1 MRRAAPLLAVA
12 AVAALAAAALPL
24 FRRLDAYV
32 TEKEWGEI
40 AEAYNINW
48 DTAQREAVVW
58 DRTANPHGLFPRQM
72 PNMDGHINGM
82 QVPSEPTMMVYYD
95 LSSAF
100 IHKPRRYP
108 LRPVVILQPT
118 CGQSQLTDR
127 LAQYFISEGHPVL
140 VADLR
145 DQGLSLCESSNGF
158 APYNV
163 SLLAHDVYRCA
174 QHCTRALFPRG
185 QQLSP
190 STQHGNACWL
200 IVSAVAACSASVA
213 TATLRALHVAKRSC
227 CSRGRWSRL
236 RRSARTSVISSITK
250 ES

>member
-1 MRRAAPLLAVA
+1 MSPPTSPPMRRAAPLLAVA

-48 DTAQREAVVW
+48 DTGEREAVAW
-58 DRTANPHGLFPRQM
+58 DRTQNPHGLFPRQM
-72 PNMDGHINGM
+72 PNMDFHINGM

-95 LSSAF
+95 LSSPL
-100 IHKPRRYP
+100 IRKPRRYP

-174 QHCTRALFPRG
+174 QQQHARHTRTHTHTQRRTTPTPPRR
-185 QQLSP
+185 LRPPRSHARRP
-190 STQHGNACWL
+190 PPR
-200 IVSAVAACSASVA
+200 AASCRRTPA
-213 TATLRALHVAKRSC
+213 TATGRRCRGTSSAMGSAAP
-227 CSRGRWSRL
+227 SR
-236 RRSARTSVISSITK
+236 
-250 ES
+250 

>member
-1 MRRAAPLLAVA
+1 MSPPMRRAAPLLAVA

-48 DTAQREAVVW
+48 DTAAREAVVW

-72 PNMDGHINGM
+72 PNMDFHINGM

-95 LSSAF
+95 LSSPL
-100 IHKPRRYP
+100 IRKPRRYP

-127 LAQYFISEGHPVL
+127 LAGYFIGEGHPVL
-140 VADLR
+140 VPDLR

-174 QHCTRALFPRG
+174 QQQHARHTRTHTHTQRRTTPTPPRR
-185 QQLSP
+185 LRPPRSHARRP
-190 STQHGNACWL
+190 PPR
-200 IVSAVAACSASVA
+200 AASCRRTPA
-213 TATLRALHVAKRSC
+213 TATGRRCRGTSSAMGSAAP
-227 CSRGRWSRL
+227 SR
-236 RRSARTSVISSITK
+236 
-250 ES
+250 

>member
-1 MRRAAPLLAVA
+1 MVTLRRAAPLLAVA

-32 TEKEWGEI
+32 TKKEWDEI

-48 DTAQREAVVW
+48 DTAEREAVAW
-58 DRTANPHGLFPRQM
+58 DRTQNPHGLFPRQM
-72 PNMDGHINGM
+72 PNMDFHINGM

-95 LSSAF
+95 LSSPL
-100 IHKPRRYP
+100 IRKPRRYP

-127 LAQYFISEGHPVL
+127 LAGYFIGEGHPVL
-140 VADLR
+140 VPDLR

-163 SLLAHDVYRCA
+163 SLLAHDVYRCV
-174 QHCTRALFPRG
+174 QHCTRATHVHTHAHAHTTPPRR
-185 QQLSP
+185 LRPPRSHARRP
-190 STQHGNACWL
+190 PPR
-200 IVSAVAACSASVA
+200 AASCRRTPA
-213 TATLRALHVAKRSC
+213 TATGRRCRGTSSASGSAAP
-227 CSRGRWSRL
+227 SR
-236 RRSARTSVISSITK
+236 
-250 ES
+250 